1 MKRKANNYTGE
12 IKPGDF
18 NLTDISAYFLHTK
31 KKGGDNLL
39 SGQTYSDLGVEE
51 LFTFADRT
59 TSGIGQQYLYHT
71 LRTIPL
77 AKGEIGKNEDVI
89 NHLKTDANF
98 RGRLAKALFRLR
110 DTEVYSIVR
119 LMADEHPVASGKTKI
134 AFTILK
140 FLPALFL
147 LLYLFAHI
155 TACGM
160 LFLVAI
166 ILNAVIHYAFKPKSL
181 DYIHSVP
188 QLIKLVVRP
197 DLLGL
202 GGGRVVYFC
211 G

>member
-77 AKGEIGKNEDVI
+77 GDREERRCYQSSENRRKLPGQAGEGFV
-89 NHLKTDANF
+89 
-98 RGRLAKALFRLR
+98 
-110 DTEVYSIVR
+110 
-119 LMADEHPVASGKTKI
+119 P
-134 AFTILK
+134 
-140 FLPALFL
+140 PAG
-147 LLYLFAHI
+147 Y
-155 TACGM
+155 G
-160 LFLVAI
+160 
-166 ILNAVIHYAFKPKSL
+166 
-181 DYIHSVP
+181 
-188 QLIKLVVRP
+188 
-197 DLLGL
+197 GL
-202 GGGRVVYFC
+202 
-211 G
+211 